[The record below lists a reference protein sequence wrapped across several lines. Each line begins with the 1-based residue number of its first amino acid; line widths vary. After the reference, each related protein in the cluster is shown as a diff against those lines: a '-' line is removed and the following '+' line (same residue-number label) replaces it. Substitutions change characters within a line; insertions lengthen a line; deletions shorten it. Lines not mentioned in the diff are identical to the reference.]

1 MPTGPGHACLRWE
14 RDRRIGPTVI
24 WFLVFALILIPIA
37 FVVGTRLQ
45 ARKSIATK
53 DPSTPD
59 APITS
64 PAVPVEILD
73 RIGEGVVVVNDVGT
87 PTQANEVALTLLGLE
102 NRNLPPRLPL
112 HELDPLVR
120 SSLVEGKTGEAVIE
134 IRIPERRALSVRVVP
149 LEEAEGAILVLR
161 DVTQEVRTMQIRR
174 QFVAHASHEL
184 KSPVA
189 SLQTLAEAVEQAA
202 DDDPQAAR
210 TLSAQMKT
218 EAERLGRLVKGLLDL
233 SKLEDPS
240 TISNRSA
247 DISSVALTQLGSLE
261 DLATQRSVQLST
273 DIAPE
278 ITVKGDEE
286 QLGLLVRNLLDN
298 AIRYTPAGGH
308 VTLEVSSVGDDASIS
323 VTDDGVGIPLR
334 DQARIFERFYRV
346 DDSRS
351 RQKGGTGLG
360 LAIVKH
366 VAEMHGGLVTV
377 ESELGEG
384 STFHVVLPRQ
394 TRDR

>member
-1 MPTGPGHACLRWE
+1 MPCLRRE
-14 RDRRIGPTVI
+14 RDLRMGPTVI
-24 WFLVFALILIPIA
+24 WLLVFALILIPLAFFVGLRQATRKPIA
-37 FVVGTRLQ
+37 VR
-45 ARKSIATK
+45 
-53 DPSTPD
+53 DPPTPD
-59 APITS
+59 ASVTS

-134 IRIPERRALSVRVVP
+134 VRIPDRRALSVKVVP

-202 DDDPQAAR
+202 DDDPESAR
-210 TLSAQMKT
+210 ALSAQMRT

-240 TISNRSA
+240 AISNRSA
-247 DISSVALTQLGSLE
+247 DISSIALTQLGSLH
-261 DLATQRSVQLST
+261 DLAARRSVRLST
-273 DIAPE
+273 DITPE

-298 AIRYTPAGGH
+298 AIRYTPAGGN
-308 VTLEVSSVGDDASIS
+308 VTLEVSSDGADASIM
-323 VTDDGVGIPLR
+323 VTDDGIGIPLR

-384 STFHVVLPRQ
+384 STFLVVLPRQ
-394 TRDR
+394 TKDG